1 MKSGAPW
8 KLKGRGP
15 EGREIAR
22 AAARRSGTSVGEW
35 LNRVIAAADDEDE
48 AQPPPRDV
56 DHEPPRRRW
65 RQGFRYQGR
74 HNARGSDANRSG
86 RDRDAEEEAP
96 ARRQGGPYREEP
108 PREPADQRGRDRVRR
123 EERAADR
130 ASRGDR
136 NVSTDQDVSIDQ
148 AVAEIMAR
156 QRVLDGAAPGEREP
170 AERQQ
175 PPAPFTHP
183 GEGRASPREGSP
195 TAPEN
200 TAGAAPDLGGL
211 DRQLRQITARIEALR
226 PASELETAINA
237 LRTDLTDIGR
247 SLTEALPRRAVE
259 SLEIEIKA
267 LGQRIDHSRESG
279 VDSMALAG
287 LERGLQDVREALR
300 GLTTAESLVGVDAA
314 VKALAQKVDVI
325 AAKEDP
331 AALHQLETAIGALGG
346 IVSHVASND
355 TLTKVAE
362 EVRSLSAKVDGVAN
376 NAASGDALS
385 ALESRIDT
393 LATALNASTEAGHA
407 VPRELEKLLAGL
419 IEKLEWV
426 QLTHTD
432 HAALAHLEDRIAML
446 VKRLDASDAR
456 LGHLDGIERGL
467 ADLLVH
473 IEQMRG
479 ANGKGEAGVKAKSA
493 PGDIVQRDLAEIKQ
507 SERRT
512 QDSLE
517 AFQGTV
523 EHVIDR
529 LAMIESDLRGDKVT
543 PATAPAPAA
552 TQKVSAPP
560 RLSPPNP
567 SEPEPAVS
575 TNARVAAPPKPVP
588 REPVH
593 VEPVA
598 PRRGGAAA
606 DRSELAS
613 RSSARTRLRGGSL
626 APDAGGGADLRRAG
640 GRDRLREFQAAGYP
654 RSWRQAGLHRRRTP
668 RRAGRRGGFAARP
681 GERHHCRQG
690 SIATRQSD
698 AASAQVDRGR
708 GGRGHHCRRR
718 AHRLAVVRGRR
729 HRRIAG
735 AADGVGESAAPAGRG
750 ASDRSRRARRV
761 NAGAQGDPAS
771 GSQREPC
778 ARQGAAGQRTAGA
791 GAVLFGAGN
800 RHQAPAAITER

>member
-1 MKSGAPW
+1 MDANEIGRARGSSKDAVR
-8 KLKGRGP
+8 KGG
-15 EGREIAR
+15 EIAR

-48 AQPPPRDV
+48 AQP
-56 DHEPPRRRW
+56 RRAMSITSR
-65 RQGFRYQGR
+65 
-74 HNARGSDANRSG
+74 RGGGGGKVFATRVG
-86 RDRDAEEEAP
+86 TMAAVRTRTGAGGDRDAEEEAP
-96 ARRQGGPYREEP
+96 VRRQGGPYREEP
-108 PREPADQRGRDRVRR
+108 PREPADQRRRDRVRR
-123 EERAADR
+123 EERAAGR
-130 ASRGDR
+130 ASPGDQ

-156 QRVLDGAAPGEREP
+156 QRALDGAAPGEREP

-175 PPAPFTHP
+175 PPAPFMHP
-183 GEGRASPREGSP
+183 GERRAALREGSP
-195 TAPEN
+195 TAPET

-226 PASELETAINA
+226 PAANSRRRSRPCAPISA
-237 LRTDLTDIGR
+237 DIGR

-267 LGQRIDHSRESG
+267 LAQRIDHSRESG
-279 VDSMALAG
+279 VDSTALAG

-325 AAKEDP
+325 AAKDDP
-331 AALHQLETAIGALGG
+331 AALHQLETAIGALRG

-362 EVRSLSAKVDGVAN
+362 EVRALSAKVDGVAN

-385 ALESRIDT
+385 ALESRIDN

-446 VKRLDASDAR
+446 VKRLDASDSR
-456 LGHLDGIERGL
+456 LGQFDGIERGL

-479 ANGKGEAGVKAKSA
+479 GNGKGEAGVKAKSA
-493 PGDIVQRDLAEIKQ
+493 PGDTVQRDLAEIKQ
-507 SERRT
+507 AERRT

-523 EHVIDR
+523 EHVVDR
-529 LAMIESDLRGDKVT
+529 LAMIESDLRGDTAT
-543 PATAPAPAA
+543 PATAPALAA
-552 TQKVSAPP
+552 TQRVSAPP

-567 SEPEPAVS
+567 FEPEPQCRRMRVS
-575 TNARVAAPPKPVP
+575 PLRPSRHRGSRYTSSRSRRLASP
-588 REPVH
+588 RRGRRSIRICLPIIRSN
-593 VEPVA
+593 PA
-598 PRRGGAAA
+598 PRRVARARRRRRSGPPPRRRPRPAPRVPSRRLSPILAA
-606 DRSELAS
+606 DRTTSPPHAAPR
-613 RSSARTRLRGGSL
+613 RSPPR
-626 APDAGGGADLRRAG
+626 LRRA
-640 GRDRLREFQAAGYP
+640 A
-654 RSWRQAGLHRRRTP
+654 SRTP
-668 RRAGRRGGFAARP
+668 RPPPR
-681 GERHHCRQG
+681 
-690 SIATRQSD
+690 
-698 AASAQVDRGR
+698 V
-708 GGRGHHCRRR
+708 
-718 AHRLAVVRGRR
+718 HRY
-729 HRRIAG
+729 
-735 AADGVGESAAPAGRG
+735 PA
-750 ASDRSRRARRV
+750 
-761 NAGAQGDPAS
+761 
-771 GSQREPC
+771 
-778 ARQGAAGQRTAGA
+778 
-791 GAVLFGAGN
+791 
-800 RHQAPAAITER
+800 I